1 MFQIDRYANRLRK
14 LERTSFTEVGFRE
27 REHLQEW
34 LASMPDALCEAMS
47 EGEDGLLIIQ
57 KEFDG
62 FDGTRER
69 LDLLALDRNGQLV
82 VIENKLDDSGR
93 DVVWQALKYA
103 AYCSSL
109 KKAEIVGIFQQY
121 LNRNGGGDAAGRI
134 CGFLGEDALD
144 EVVLNDGT
152 NQRIVFIAANFR
164 REVTATVLW
173 LREHQIDAR
182 CVKVVPYRFGEEHFI
197 DLQQVIP
204 TPEAADYMIRMAEKD
219 SEERAASTAQE
230 HRHKVRLEFWQHAL
244 EKLRANGSTRHQN
257 VNPTKENWLGA
268 GTGVSGCSF
277 NLVLLKNQIRVEV
290 ALQRGSAAENKW
302 IFDQLFEQRE
312 VIERDFGEMLEWH
325 RNDEQKRCLI
335 NLSKPCHGFDTDNWP
350 DMILW
355 MSDRMRKL
363 EAAFNEPLTQANLL
377 LKSGAVES

>member
-1 MFQIDRYANRLRK
+1 MFQIDRSANRLRK
-14 LERTSFTEVGFRE
+14 LERTSFSEVGFRE

-34 LASMPDALCEAMS
+34 LATMPDALCEAMS

-82 VIENKLDDSGR
+82 IIENKLDDSGR

-121 LNRNGGGDAAGRI
+121 LDRQGGGDAAGLI
-134 CGFLGEDALD
+134 CEFLGEDTLD

-152 NQRIVFIAANFR
+152 NQRVVFIAANFR

-182 CVKVVPYRFGEEHFI
+182 CVKVVPYKFGEEIFV

-219 SEERAASTAQE
+219 SEEKSAKGAQRWS
-230 HRHKVRLEFWQHAL
+230 HQMRLEFWEQAL
-244 EKLRANGSTRHQN
+244 DALR
-257 VNPTKENWLGA
+257 GA
-268 GTGVSGCSF
+268 GLERWQNITPSRDHWLNSSIGVSGCTLT
-277 NLVLLKNQIRVEV
+277 LVFLRHEIRVEFQ
-290 ALQRGSAAENKW
+290 LNRSDRDENKW
-302 IFDQLFEQRE
+302 LFDQLVEDRERYEQ
-312 VIERDFGEMLEWH
+312 VIGEELEW
-325 RNDEQKRCLI
+325 RRIDDKKVSMMVCKTPVQGY
-335 NLSKPCHGFDTDNWP
+335 SKENWP
-350 DMILW
+350 DMISWLVTHYQK
-355 MSDRMRKL
+355 MDKAFSEPVRALAGRMK
-363 EAAFNEPLTQANLL
+363 P
-377 LKSGAVES
+377 GGVM

>member
-1 MFQIDRYANRLRK
+1 MFQIDRSANRLRK
-14 LERTSFTEVGFRE
+14 LERTSFSEVGFRE

-34 LASMPDALCEAMS
+34 LATMPDALCEAMS

-69 LDLLALDRNGQLV
+69 LDLLALDRAGQLV

-121 LNRNGGGDAAGRI
+121 LDRQGGGDAAGLI
-134 CGFLGEDALD
+134 CEFLGEDTLD

-152 NQRIVFIAANFR
+152 NQRVVFIAANFR

-182 CVKVVPYRFGEEHFI
+182 CVKVVPYRFEQEIFV

-219 SEERAASTAQE
+219 SEEKSAQ
-230 HRHKVRLEFWQHAL
+230 
-244 EKLRANGSTRHQN
+244 
-257 VNPTKENWLGA
+257 GA
-268 GTGVSGCSF
+268 
-277 NLVLLKNQIRVEV
+277 Q
-290 ALQRGSAAENKW
+290 QR
-302 IFDQLFEQRE
+302 
-312 VIERDFGEMLEWH
+312 
-325 RNDEQKRCLI
+325 
-335 NLSKPCHGFDTDNWP
+335 
-350 DMILW
+350 
-355 MSDRMRKL
+355 
-363 EAAFNEPLTQANLL
+363 
-377 LKSGAVES
+377 

>member
-1 MFQIDRYANRLRK
+1 MFQIDRSTNRLRK
-14 LERTSFTEVGFRE
+14 LERTSFSEVGFRE

-47 EGEDGLLIIQ
+47 EGEEGLLIIQ

-109 KKAEIVGIFQQY
+109 KKAEIVGIYQQY
-121 LNRNGGGDAAGRI
+121 LDKQGGGDAAGAI
-134 CGFLGEDALD
+134 CEFLGEDTLD

-152 NQRIVFIAANFR
+152 NQRVVFIAANFR

-182 CVKVVPYRFGEEHFI
+182 CIKVVPYKFGEEIFV

-204 TPEAADYMIRMAEKD
+204 TPEAADYMIKMAEKD
-219 SEERAASTAQE
+219 SEEKSAKGAQRRS
-230 HRHKVRLEFWQHAL
+230 HTLRLAFWTKAL
-244 EKLRANGSTRHQN
+244 EHLGTRGSQRFQS
-257 VNPTKENWLGA
+257 VGPSRENWISC
-268 GTGVSGCSF
+268 GTGISGCPLS
-277 NLVLLKNQIRVEV
+277 LVFSQTEARVEIV
-290 ALQRGSAAENKW
+290 LQRPDKAENKW
-302 IFDQLFEQRE
+302 LFDQLFVQRE
-312 VIERDFGEMLEWH
+312 SIEQKFGAPLEWD
-325 RNDEQKRCLI
+325 RKEGLNRALI
-335 NLSKPCHGFDTDNWP
+335 QTRHPFDGFSEENWP
-350 DMILW
+350 EMIQW
-355 MSDRMRKL
+355 MGDTYEKIEEAFSGILGDLNRRLKAGEAKL
-363 EAAFNEPLTQANLL
+363 
-377 LKSGAVES
+377 

>member
-1 MFQIDRYANRLRK
+1 MFQIDRSANRLRK
-14 LERTSFTEVGFRE
+14 LERTSFSEVGFRE

-34 LASMPDALCEAMS
+34 LATMPDALCEAMS

-109 KKAEIVGIFQQY
+109 KKIEIVGIFQQY
-121 LNRNGGGDAAGRI
+121 LDRHGGGDAAGTI
-134 CGFLGEDALD
+134 CEFLGEDTLD
-144 EVVLNDGT
+144 EVVLNDGIS
-152 NQRIVFIAANFR
+152 QRVVFIAANFR

-182 CVKVVPYRFGEEHFI
+182 CIKVVPYRFGEEHFI

-204 TPEAADYMIRMAEKD
+204 TPEAADYMIRMVEKD
-219 SEERAASTAQE
+219 SEEKSAKGAQ
-230 HRHKVRLEFWQHAL
+230 RRSYVIRQGFWKAL
-244 EKLRANGSTRHQN
+244 SDAFQKNPVKQFPAPMVWDRNWNKSANFEGCHYSINLTQAGILVKLNIDRPDKG
-257 VNPTKENWLGA
+257 
-268 GTGVSGCSF
+268 
-277 NLVLLKNQIRVEV
+277 
-290 ALQRGSAAENKW
+290 ENKW
-302 IFDQLFEQRE
+302 IFDRLHAEKTRIEQ
-312 VIERDFGEMLEWH
+312 DFGGSLDWL
-325 RNDEQKRCLI
+325 RKDEKKVCRIEAGFSCD
-335 NLSKPCHGFDTDNWP
+335 GFDQSSWP
-350 DMILW
+350 EMIEWVADAVPRLERATH
-355 MSDRMRKL
+355 DEVLKAAAAMRNA
-363 EAAFNEPLTQANLL
+363 E
-377 LKSGAVES
+377 VDD

>member
-1 MFQIDRYANRLRK
+1 MFQIDRSANRLRK
-14 LERTSFTEVGFRE
+14 LERTSFSEVGFRE

-34 LASMPDALCEAMS
+34 LATMPDALCEAMS

-69 LDLLALDRNGQLV
+69 LDLLALDKSGQLV

-121 LNRNGGGDAAGRI
+121 LDRHGSGDAASTI
-134 CGFLGEDALD
+134 CEFLGEDTLD
-144 EVVLNDGT
+144 QVVLNDGT
-152 NQRIVFIAANFR
+152 DQRIIFIAANFR

-182 CVKVVPYRFGEEHFI
+182 CIKVMPYKFEEELFI

-219 SEERAASTAQE
+219 SEEKSAKGVQKQ
-230 HRHKVRLEFWQHAL
+230 RHKLRLAFWAQAL
-244 EKLRANGSTRHQN
+244 EQIGSLGSQRFRSVGPSQD
-257 VNPTKENWLGA
+257 NWVGC
-268 GTGVSGCSF
+268 GTGISSCPLC
-277 NLVLLKNQIRVEV
+277 LVFSKTEARVEIV
-290 ALQRGSAAENKW
+290 MQRPDANENKW
-302 IFDQLFEQRE
+302 LFDQLYARRAE
-312 VIERDFGEMLEWH
+312 LEEKCGMELNWD
-325 RNDEQKRCLI
+325 RKDNVKRSFI
-335 NLSKPCHGFDTDNWP
+335 QASHPFDG
-350 DMILW
+350 
-355 MSDRMRKL
+355 
-363 EAAFNEPLTQANLL
+363 FNEESWPEMIRWIGEAYEALEGAFSEPLADLNVR
-377 LKSGAVES
+377 LKAGEAMV

>member
-1 MFQIDRYANRLRK
+1 MFQIDRSANRLRK
-14 LERTSFTEVGFRE
+14 LERTSFSEVGFRE

-34 LASMPDALCEAMS
+34 LATMPDALCEAMS

-69 LDLLALDRNGQLV
+69 LDLLALDKSGQLV

-121 LNRNGGGDAAGRI
+121 LDRHGSGDAASTI
-134 CGFLGEDALD
+134 CEFLGEDTLD
-144 EVVLNDGT
+144 QVVLNDGT
-152 NQRIVFIAANFR
+152 DQRIIFIAANFR

-182 CVKVVPYRFGEEHFI
+182 CIKVMPYKFEEELFI

-219 SEERAASTAQE
+219 SEEKNAKGAQRWS
-230 HRHKVRLEFWQHAL
+230 HQMRMEFWEQAL
-244 EKLRANGSTRHQN
+244 EGLR
-257 VNPTKENWLGA
+257 GA
-268 GTGVSGCSF
+268 GLERWQNITPSKDHWVNSSIGVSGCTLTLIF
-277 NLVLLKNQIRVEV
+277 LRHEVRVEFQ
-290 ALQRGSAAENKW
+290 LNRSNREENKW
-302 IFDQLFEQRE
+302 LFDQLASEK
-312 VIERDFGEMLEWH
+312 ERYEEAVGEPLEWRRIDDKKVSMMVCKAPVQGYSKEH
-325 RNDEQKRCLI
+325 WPEMIKWLIEHYQKM
-335 NLSKPCHGFDTDNWP
+335 D
-350 DMILW
+350 
-355 MSDRMRKL
+355 
-363 EAAFNEPLTQANLL
+363 AAFSEPVRSLASRIPQ
-377 LKSGAVES
+377 SGAS

>member
-1 MFQIDRYANRLRK
+1 MFQIDRSANRLRK
-14 LERTSFTEVGFRE
+14 LERTSFSEVGFRE

-34 LASMPDALCEAMS
+34 LATMPDAMCEAMS

-69 LDLLALDRNGQLV
+69 LDLLALDRGGQLV
-82 VIENKLDDSGR
+82 IIENKLDDSGR

-109 KKAEIVGIFQQY
+109 KKIEIVGIFQQY
-121 LNRNGGGDAAGRI
+121 LDGQGGGDAAGLI
-134 CGFLGEDALD
+134 CEFLGEDTLD

-152 NQRIVFIAANFR
+152 NQRVVFIAANFR

-182 CVKVVPYRFGEEHFI
+182 CVKVVPYRFGEEIFV

-219 SEERAASTAQE
+219 SEEKSAKGAIKSRHEIRLAFWSDALQALRAAGFE
-230 HRHKVRLEFWQHAL
+230 RW
-244 EKLRANGSTRHQN
+244 QN
-257 VNPTKENWLGA
+257 VNPSKESWLGSA
-268 GTGVSGCSF
+268 VGVSGITL
-277 NLVLLKNQIRVEV
+277 NLSVLRNEVRVSLSIARPDE
-290 ALQRGSAAENKW
+290 SENKW
-302 IFDQLFEQRE
+302 FFDQLKSNEAAYSAVVGPDLRWDRMDGKKMSWIVVRTPFQGFNRE
-312 VIERDFGEMLEWH
+312 
-325 RNDEQKRCLI
+325 
-335 NLSKPCHGFDTDNWP
+335 NWP
-350 DMILW
+350 EMIAW
-355 MSDRMRKL
+355 MVDNYRKMEEAFAKPVRSLAVRMKPGG
-363 EAAFNEPLTQANLL
+363 EN
-377 LKSGAVES
+377 